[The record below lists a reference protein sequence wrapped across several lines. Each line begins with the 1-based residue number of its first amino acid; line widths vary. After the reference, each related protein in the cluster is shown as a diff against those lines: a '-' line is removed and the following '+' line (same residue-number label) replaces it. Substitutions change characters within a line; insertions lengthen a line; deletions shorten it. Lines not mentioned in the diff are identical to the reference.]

1 MRRARGEV
9 AGVSRTD
16 VDHVTCREFVEVLT
30 DYLEGA
36 LDAAERAEIERHIVI
51 CRGCSNYVEQ
61 FRTTI
66 DLLGRIGAKAADDA
80 PAGAALAIFREW
92 QAGRSA

>member
-1 MRRARGEV
+1 M
-9 AGVSRTD
+9 SRTD

-36 LDAAERAEIERHIVI
+36 LDAPERADIERHIVI
-51 CRGCSNYVEQ
+51 CRGCSNYVGQ
-61 FRTTI
+61 MQTTI
-66 DLLGRIGAKAADDA
+66 GLLSRIAADA
-80 PAGAALAIFREW
+80 PDDGSASAALAVFRRW